1 MHWKDWSWSWSFG
14 SSILATWWD
23 ELTHWKNSDAG
34 KDRRQEEKGTTEEE
48 MVGWHHRLNGHEFER
63 APGISDGQ
71 GGLACCR
78 PWGHRESDTAERLD
92 WAELA
97 LCSVMSDSLQSLCC
111 SRQTPLSMGF
121 FRQEHC
127 QVGWHFLLQ
136 GVFPTQGSHLH
147 LLCLLHCRQIL
158 YMLSPWGS
166 PYWSSAIP
174 IFQRFV
180 CDSFSL

>member
-1 MHWKDWSWSWSFG
+1 MAED
-14 SSILATWWD
+14 
-23 ELTHWKNSDAG
+23 
-34 KDRRQEEKGTTEEE
+34 E
-48 MVGWHHRLNGHEFER
+48 MVGWHHRLDGHEFER

-78 PWGHRESDTAERLD
+78 PWGYRVSDTT
-92 WAELA
+92 ELNLRRA
-97 LCSVMSDSLQSLCC
+97 PSCQTLFSLCAVAARLLC
-111 SRQTPLSMGF
+111 PWDFSGKNTG
-121 FRQEHC
+121 
-127 QVGWHFLLQ
+127 VGCYFLLQ

-147 LLCLLHCRQIL
+147 LLCLLHCRQVL

-174 IFQRFV
+174 IFQHFV